1 MIFFVFKKV
10 TYLLILIVLMFF
22 VLLVQSVSSEELFSN
37 LKTGHKRLSVPD
49 IEKPELHKSVIDP
62 VFNTVITRITAPSQV
77 PRVTRVRHYYSK
89 ANPFNSNETFA
100 LMFGSNGSKWLYSAK
115 TWEPIQKLVLWSS
128 EPEIQWHPTDP
139 NKFYYLAKLDRN
151 KNPRGMFIYD
161 LKKNKR
167 TLLKDFSEYKRI
179 RGKLEGN
186 MDKKGRFYALVG
198 TNKNGDEIFVYDV
211 INNSISKKQKVSK
224 YVASD
229 WISVSPS
236 GLYVVAM
243 GKYRSRIY
251 DIKMK
256 LLRDLPRGTYGHG
269 DLCLGE
275 NNDEFLVFDGADYE
289 IDGNRN
295 INIANL
301 KTGKLDILTRIG
313 WRSTPH
319 VSCRNLDKPGWA
331 LISTQGPD
339 NRYSNHDFEIF
350 WIKLDGSREVRRVAH
365 HRSSRKK
372 GGYFAEQQAVTNKTG
387 DKIIFASNWGQK
399 EINDYLIDLNLSP
412 AKEKR

>member
-1 MIFFVFKKV
+1 MYFVFLKKI
-10 TYLLILIVLMFF
+10 TYFFTF
-22 VLLVQSVSSEELFSN
+22 VLFSVVVQSQSVQSSEDLFSN
-37 LKTGHKRLSVPD
+37 LKTGHNRLRAPD
-49 IEKPELHKSVIDP
+49 IDKPDLHKSYTDP

-89 ANPFNSNETFA
+89 ANPFNADETYA
-100 LMFGSNGSKWLYSAK
+100 VMFGSNGSKWLYSAK
-115 TWEPIQKLVLWSS
+115 TWEPIQKLILWSS

-161 LKKNKR
+161 LKKKSR

-186 MDKKGRFYALVG
+186 MDKKGRYYALVG
-198 TNKNGDEIFVYDV
+198 TNGSENEIFVYDV
-211 INNSISKKQKVSK
+211 INNTTSEKQKVSK

-229 WISVSPS
+229 WVSVSPS
-236 GLYVVAM
+236 GQYVVAM

-251 DIKMK
+251 DIKMN
-256 LLRDLPRGTYGHG
+256 LIRDLPRGTYGHG

-275 NNDEFLVFDGADYE
+275 NNDEYLVFDGADYE

-295 INIANL
+295 INRANL

-339 NRYSNHDFEIF
+339 FRYSNHDFEIF
-350 WIKLDGSREVRRVAH
+350 WVKLDGSREVRRVAH
-365 HRSSRKK
+365 HRSSRKG

-387 DKIIFASNWGQK
+387 DKIIFASNWGK
-399 EINDYLIDLNLSP
+399 GEVNDYLIDLKLSNSS
-412 AKEKR
+412 KKD